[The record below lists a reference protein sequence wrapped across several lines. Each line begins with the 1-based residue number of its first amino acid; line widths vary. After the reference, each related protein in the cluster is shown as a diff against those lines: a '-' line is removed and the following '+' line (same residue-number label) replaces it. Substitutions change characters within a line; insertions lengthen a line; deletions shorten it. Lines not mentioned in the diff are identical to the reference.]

1 MAHRPIYL
9 DHHSTTPVDPGVWEA
24 MSPYFTEAFGNAASI
39 NHAYGWEAAKGVDN
53 ARRQIAELIG
63 TEAERLIF
71 TSGATESNNLVLK
84 GVMRTARPG
93 SHLVINLG
101 EHRSIID
108 PAKRLQRGGNAVTQL
123 PIDEHGMVNPQHVA
137 EALRPNTV
145 LVSVIWANNEVGTIN
160 AVAEIGEIC
169 RQKRVLFHT
178 DATQAVGKIPIDLS
192 QLPIDLMSFSAHKL
206 YGPKGIGALW
216 IRGGSPRIII
226 EPLIDGGGHE
236 RHLRSGTL
244 PVPLIV
250 GFGTAS
256 EIAKE
261 CLDEEAERLADLRDH
276 LWSRLQRLEGV
287 NLHGHPTH
295 RLPGNLNISIAG
307 VDGEALMTGL
317 KAIAVSS
324 GSACTTADPEPSH
337 VLRAMGVNDALSRAS
352 LRFGIGRF
360 NTRDEI
366 EQAADVV
373 IETVSRL
380 RRLGVISDSDP
391 EQPPNIPEDVS

>member
-9 DHHSTTPVDPGVWEA
+9 DHHSTTPVDPAVWEA
-24 MSPYFTEAFGNAASI
+24 MAPYFTEAFGNAASI

-53 ARRQIAELIG
+53 ARRQISELIG
-63 TEAERLIF
+63 TEPERLIF
-71 TSGATESNNLVLK
+71 TSGATEANNMVLK
-84 GVMRTARPG
+84 GILRAARPG

-108 PAKRLQRGGNAVTQL
+108 PAKRLQRCGNAVSLL
-123 PIDEHGMVNPQHVA
+123 PIDEFGMVNPQHVA
-137 EALRPNTV
+137 EALRPNTT
-145 LVSVIWANNEVGTIN
+145 LVSVIWANNEVGSIN
-160 AVAEIGEIC
+160 NIAEIGEIC

-178 DATQAVGKIPIDLS
+178 DATQAVGKIPVDVDK
-192 QLPIDLMSFSAHKL
+192 LPIDLMSFSAHKI
-206 YGPKGIGALW
+206 YGPKGVGTLYL
-216 IRGGSPRIII
+216 RSGSPRIIL

-250 GFGTAS
+250 GFGTAC

-261 CLDEEAERLADLRDH
+261 SLAEEADRIGQLRNR
-276 LWSRLQRLEGV
+276 LWSRLQSLDGMR
-287 NLHGHPTH
+287 LHGHPTQ

-317 KAIAVSS
+317 KSIAVSS

-337 VLRAMGVNDALSRAS
+337 VLRAMGVNDKLSRAS

-360 NTRDEI
+360 NTAEEI
-366 EQAADVV
+366 DHAADAV
-373 IETVSRL
+373 IETVHRL
-380 RRLGVISDSDP
+380 RQLGTNAEAGPASANTDADFP
-391 EQPPNIPEDVS
+391 